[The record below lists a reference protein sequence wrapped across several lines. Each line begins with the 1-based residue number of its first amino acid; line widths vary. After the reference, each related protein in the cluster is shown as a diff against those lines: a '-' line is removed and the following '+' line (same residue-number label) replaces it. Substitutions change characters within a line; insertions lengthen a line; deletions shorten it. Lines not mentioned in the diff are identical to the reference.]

1 MKVAGDDS
9 DDDSTL
15 RPPTKDD
22 SKPSSKDVGDDSPPT
37 KDVSKPSSK
46 DVGDDSTEHGIF
58 DAVLSNGNLLSLVM
72 KNLQAMD
79 IGICGPT
86 SKKWNEIGDDELN
99 NRIEDNNTILK
110 CGWVKDEP
118 YGYLYSRVLPKEI
131 KFLQL
136 AHLERKIE
144 FNSMSGAGGVLESGT
159 ETTNKSRLFCFF
171 SPPPETDLPDA
182 AFGMS
187 SVVMTGGNK
196 YAIEVKIEEWKCTTC
211 STDWIRCGPVMSG
224 ISRVLFNEMEVFNPD
239 IFFGITRPIPP
250 LLNGRD
256 GEPWFRSHFGKT
268 SVYGGR
274 RQDYERTWGISG
286 FDFRL
291 PLNYIDDRPFNVH
304 NRQDDEVFNQLY
316 HASWKMPESLNHVA
330 WHFGNFQ
337 RHIVNGLGSMNRNY
351 PEEMEDLH
359 DEVDD
364 PSVSYTDWR
373 DILDNHRYEITGDND
388 TWRFE
393 LDFSDKNNGKLYLV
407 SGNRSKRRW
416 RWSVAT
422 EASDG
427 GESNGGE
434 TKRYLL
440 CQGLT
445 GEYSWFAQIES
456 EGVGIIDPGMN
467 PLHDSNGTGIRVVRS
482 MIMNEKNEWEEQK

>member
-1 MKVAGDDS
+1 M
-9 DDDSTL
+9 
-15 RPPTKDD
+15 
-22 SKPSSKDVGDDSPPT
+22 
-37 KDVSKPSSK
+37 
-46 DVGDDSTEHGIF
+46 
-58 DAVLSNGNLLSLVM
+58 
-72 KNLQAMD
+72 
-79 IGICGPT
+79 
-86 SKKWNEIGDDELN
+86 
-99 NRIEDNNTILK
+99 
-110 CGWVKDEP
+110 
-118 YGYLYSRVLPKEI
+118 
-131 KFLQL
+131 
-136 AHLERKIE
+136 
-144 FNSMSGAGGVLESGT
+144 ESGT

-211 STDWIRCGPVMSG
+211 PTDWIRCGPVMSG

-256 GEPWFRSHFGKT
+256 GEPWFHSHFGKT

-274 RQDYERTWGISG
+274 HQDYERTWGISG

-316 HASWKMPESLNHVA
+316 HASWKMPESFNHVA
-330 WHFGNFQ
+330 WDFGRFKSVYLDGNCSAKV
-337 RHIVNGLGSMNRNY
+337 HY
-351 PEEMEDLH
+351 PEEMEELH
-359 DEVDD
+359 DLITTRDD
-364 PSVSYTDWR
+364 AYRASPEYKR
-373 DILDNHRYEITGDND
+373 DLRNALRNYRDEFISHPD

-393 LDFSDKNNGKLYLV
+393 LDFSDRQNGKLYLV
-407 SGNRSKRRW
+407 GK
-416 RWSVAT
+416 
-422 EASDG
+422 
-427 GESNGGE
+427 
-434 TKRYLL
+434 TKRYSL

-445 GEYSWFAQIES
+445 GEYSWFTQIEKNELGAMGAMYS
-456 EGVGIIDPGMN
+456 ELDYHN
-467 PLHDSNGTGIRVVRS
+467 NAASGTGIRVVRS